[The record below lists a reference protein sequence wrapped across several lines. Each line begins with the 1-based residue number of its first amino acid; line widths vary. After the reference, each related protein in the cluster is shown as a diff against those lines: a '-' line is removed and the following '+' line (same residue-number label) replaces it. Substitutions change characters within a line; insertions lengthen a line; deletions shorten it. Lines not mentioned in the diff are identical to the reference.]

1 MSPSM
6 IRRKVEQE
14 IAMVTDDRI
23 AKLYDL
29 VHDFRRRARL
39 PGNAERIMSLAG
51 SWADMP
57 EEEYGSFVRE
67 TEERRHRAGA
77 RRRNHGTGFD

>member
-14 IAMVTDDRI
+14 IARVTDDRL

-29 VHDFRRRARL
+29 VHDFRRRAR
-39 PGNAERIMSLAG
+39 PPDSAERILSLAG

-67 TEERRHRAGA
+67 IEERRHRAGA
-77 RRRNHGTGFD
+77 RRRSRGTGFG